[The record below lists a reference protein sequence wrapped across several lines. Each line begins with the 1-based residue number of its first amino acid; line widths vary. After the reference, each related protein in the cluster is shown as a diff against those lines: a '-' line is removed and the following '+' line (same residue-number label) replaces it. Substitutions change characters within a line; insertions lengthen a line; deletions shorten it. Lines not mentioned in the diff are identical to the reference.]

1 MASSSRV
8 WFVYILRCA
17 DNSLY
22 IGETN
27 DLESRLRKHREGSA
41 CLFTTRR
48 GPVLLA
54 YSEAHATHDAALKR
68 ERQLKRWTRAKKE
81 ALIAGEFARLKVL

>member
-1 MASSSRV
+1 M

-17 DNSLY
+17 DSSFY

-27 DLESRLRKHREGSA
+27 DVGRRLAKHREGGSTYTA
-41 CLFTTRR
+41 DRRPVSLVYTEQHERR
-48 GPVLLA
+48 G
-54 YSEAHATHDAALKR
+54 DCLKR

-81 ALIAGEFARLKVL
+81 ALVAGEVNRLRKL